1 MKTVIA
7 IAISSALMSASAY
20 AHKEGDTIIKGGWA
34 SFKSEMDFQ
43 YEFQDQKEDKKN
55 NSNGFALSL
64 THMASD
70 KIGIELGYASGM
82 TASYRGTSNYGMGR
96 SQTNRYSIKGAPIT
110 LTANYYFGD
119 ANSKFRPY
127 IGAGIAYVN
136 FSSPKLTQTHY
147 QEEIAPASTRALSCS
162 PFGGCVEVP
171 DAPTNNGNGGISS
184 EMWPDWDMDHAMGVY
199 PEPENVGTPDDGTGT
214 PDNDFWGDNNG
225 VTGTP
230 NETPDMGTPDWNGGA
245 SDNFIP
251 EPEYNEPVTSTM
263 TSTIEDVQVDPGFGL
278 AAKIGADYYVT
289 DNFMI
294 TASVTY
300 MDVKSKLSWTEKL
313 TTNHSDGRKDEYTY
327 KYSADMKVDPVYAM
341 VGIGYRF

>member
-7 IAISSALMSASAY
+7 IAISSALMSGAAY

-34 SFKSEMDFQ
+34 SFKSEMDFD
-43 YEFQDQKEDKKN
+43 YDYRDQKEDKKN

-70 KIGIELGYASGM
+70 KIGLELGYASGM
-82 TASYRGTSNYGMGR
+82 TATYNGSTSYAGITQN
-96 SQTNRYSIKGAPIT
+96 NRYSIKGAPIT

-136 FSSPKLTQTHY
+136 FKSPSVNQGFTQ
-147 QEEIAPASTRALSCS
+147 EPIASRSRALDCS

-171 DAPTNNGNGGISS
+171 DMPSTGGGVSN
-184 EMWPDWDMDHAMGVY
+184 EMWPDWDMDNAMGVY
-199 PEPENVGTPDDGTGT
+199 PEPENVGTPDNNVGDIWGDGGNTGT
-214 PDNDFWGDNNG
+214 PDF
-225 VTGTP
+225 
-230 NETPDMGTPDWNGGA
+230 NGGA
-245 SDNFIP
+245 GDNFIP
-251 EPEYNEPVTSTM
+251 EPEYNEPPM
-263 TSTIEDVQVDPGFGL
+263 TTTTREIHDVQVDPGFGL

-300 MDVKSKLSWTEKL
+300 MDVKSKLSWSEKV
-313 TTNHSDGRKDEYTY
+313 TNDYGNGEVNEYNYT
-327 KYSADMKVDPVYAM
+327 YSADMKVDPVYAM
-341 VGIGYRF
+341 IGIGYRF